1 MIGNQR
7 MADRAAEDL
16 TDGIV
21 GLGYVGLPL
30 AVAFADAGLSVLG
43 VDSDPERVGRIRAGT
58 SPINDVS
65 DEQLQAAFGRG
76 LRIAELSDAAVRA
89 CDVVFVCVP
98 TPIDAAK
105 NPDLT
110 AVRSAAA
117 TIARGL
123 RKGHLIVLQSTT
135 SPGTTTGPFR
145 EELERSG
152 LVAGLDF
159 DLAYAPRSAS
169 IRASRAPAAP
179 TSHGSSAAP
188 RPLRRRARHAS
199 SSGSRTVS

>member
-7 MADRAAEDL
+7 MADRAAEDQ
-16 TDGIV
+16 TVGIV

-43 VDSDPERVGRIRAGT
+43 VDTNPDCVSRISAGT

-65 DEQLQAAFGRG
+65 DDQLQAAFGRG
-76 LRIAELSDAAVRA
+76 LRIAEPSDAEFGA

-110 AVRSAAA
+110 AVRNAAA
-117 TIARGL
+117 TIASGL

-135 SPGTTTGPFR
+135 YPETTTGPFR

-152 LVAGLDF
+152 LVAELDF
-159 DLAYAPRSAS
+159 DLAYAPR
-169 IRASRAPAAP
+169 R
-179 TSHGSSAAP
+179 
-188 RPLRRRARHAS
+188 
-199 SSGSRTVS
+199 